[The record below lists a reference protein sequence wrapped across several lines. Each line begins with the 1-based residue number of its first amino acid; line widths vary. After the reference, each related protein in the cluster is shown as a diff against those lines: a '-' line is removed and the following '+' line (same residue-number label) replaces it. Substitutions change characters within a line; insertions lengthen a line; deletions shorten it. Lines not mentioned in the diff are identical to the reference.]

1 MNQEQHTAKE
11 IVHLLDQSA
20 AALPAATKEKL
31 ADGRQRAVA
40 AHARTAEAVT
50 AAGTTGYLR
59 LMGSYFQHHRALTLS
74 CLVLGA
80 ALAGFLIT
88 EQINGKRLEQGDAFL
103 LGSELPPE
111 AFLDKGFDS
120 WLEQTSQR

>member
-20 AALPAATKEKL
+20 TAIPARTSERL

-40 AHARTAEAVT
+40 AHARGVEAVAAVGT
-50 AAGTTGYLR
+50 AGYLR

-80 ALAGFLIT
+80 ALASFFIT

-111 AFLDKGFDS
+111 AFLDKGFDT